1 MKTQHITR
9 TILVSFLIGLV
20 AFLAGCDSSGNGES
34 DPALVAAEI
43 DAGCVNEEDEIAGT
57 IDEVREGNIFVI
69 DGQLV
74 QITEGTQFEGGMAT
88 DLVVGA
94 SVEAEGVL
102 DMNGVLFAVEVEI
115 GDDGEDDDGDDA
127 AECEEDEIEGTIEV
141 VEVIGDNIFVMID
154 GQRVQITPDTEFEGG
169 TAADLV
175 VGASAEAEGVL
186 GADGVLVAAEVELG
200 DDD

>member
-43 DAGCVNEEDEIAGT
+43 DAGCVNEEDEI
-57 IDEVREGNIFVI
+57 EGIITAALADNIFEI
-69 DGQLV
+69 DGQPV
-74 QITEGTQFEGGMAT
+74 QITPGTTEFEDGTVA

-94 SVEAEGVL
+94 GAEAEGVL
-102 DMNGVLFAVEVEI
+102 DADGVLVAVEVEI

-127 AECEEDEIEGTIEV
+127 AECEEDEIEGIITAALA
-141 VEVIGDNIFVMID
+141 DNIFEID
-154 GQRVQITPDTEFEGG
+154 GQPVQITPGTTEFEGG

-175 VGASAEAEGVL
+175 VGANAEAEGVL
-186 GADGVLVAAEVELG
+186 GADGVLVAVEVEIG